1 MGIVDRI
8 SAEIRQVSGLRS
20 DSGWQAAIEDAL
32 RETGQ
37 TESDLASWSLESRSR
52 LISAVARRITVPET
66 HFFRNE
72 AQLAFISEHAARTA
86 AEEQRQTRIWVAGSA
101 TGEEPYTLAMLVQ
114 RRGGAGALASVGIA
128 ASDLNPEAVE
138 KARRGVYTTW
148 SFRGAP
154 SWCYQNFQ
162 ADDLGKIH
170 LTNAGVRGAV
180 EFHVESCQA
189 GALRHAGGS
198 LDVVS
203 FRNVAIYLEERAI
216 DELHREFARILRPGG
231 LLALGPS
238 DPRPRGSA
246 FEFLGYFD
254 HAPVFVH
261 VGQLPATAGARAR
274 RSLLPTLPPVSA
286 TITRSSL
293 FPREVVIPTAPPL
306 PRDLIAKSAP
316 VAPPAPPARQTSSRS
331 RRSPEL
337 DASVSVL
344 ASVVESA
351 PEDPTGRRLLGQAQL
366 ERGEAEI
373 AVDTLRQAVFL
384 DGSDPL
390 TRYFYALALSESG
403 NVPMARRQLANVLSA
418 VDKLAPEHVLSDG
431 TTKAAE
437 LSRSARYLERQWS

>member
-8 SAEIRQVSGLRS
+8 SAEIRQVSGLRA
-20 DSGWQAAIEDAL
+20 DSGWQAAIEEAL
-32 RETGQ
+32 RETGH
-37 TESDLASWSLESRSR
+37 TESDLATWSLESRSR

-86 AEEQRQTRIWVAGSA
+86 ADEQRQAHIWVAGSA

-114 RRGGAGALASVGIA
+114 RRGGTGALASVGIA

-138 KARRGVYTTW
+138 KARRAVYTTW

-162 ADDLGKIH
+162 ADELGKLQ
-170 LTNAGVRGAV
+170 LTNAGIRGAV

-238 DPRPRGSA
+238 DPRPRSKA

-261 VGQLPATAGARAR
+261 VGPLPDSTGARAR
-274 RSLLPTLPPVSA
+274 RSLLPTLPPLSA
-286 TITRSSL
+286 QVTRSSL
-293 FPREVVIPTAPPL
+293 LPNAVIVPTVAPLPADLLAKVAPAAPP
-306 PRDLIAKSAP
+306 RT
-316 VAPPAPPARQTSSRS
+316 PASRTP
-331 RRSPEL
+331 RRSPDL

-344 ASVVESA
+344 ATVVEGA

-366 ERGEAEI
+366 ERGEADA

-384 DGSDPL
+384 DGNDPL

-403 NVPMARRQLANVLSA
+403 NVPMARRQLTNVLSTL
-418 VDKLAPEHVLSDG
+418 DKLTAEHVLSDG
-431 TTKAAE
+431 TTKVVE
-437 LSRSARYLERQWS
+437 LARSARYLERQWS